1 MNKSTIDAL
10 RAGYRV
16 CLEAT
21 DAYPEDTV
29 KDIVEKPT
37 RWVWNNYS
45 TYEAAAKSMG
55 IFHYVSL
62 RDGGR
67 DNPDL
72 MYSLRAMRPIGN
84 DDEKEIYIYM
94 QPSFDGSHITL
105 AVKITD
111 ECIDGMQD
119 WSFPDI
125 PGNDI
130 RSLSFDVSN
139 IRMADSMSKDEW
151 VNILEQVEKAAMV
164 PSENDVVPE
173 TVWSKIDCPEK
184 QYIKTLKEHFD
195 NFYARY
201 ESNLNGT
208 NSNAVASDAR
218 ELETICSQMSRYFRK
233 LCECEPFEDGEKRK

>member
-1 MNKSTIDAL
+1 MNKVTIDAL
-10 RAGYRV
+10 HAGYRL

-55 IFHYVSL
+55 VFHYVSL

-67 DNPDL
+67 DNTDL

-84 DDEKEIYIYM
+84 DGEKEIYIYM
-94 QPSFDGSHITL
+94 QPIFDGSRITL
-105 AVKITD
+105 VAKITD
-111 ECIDGMQD
+111 ECIDGRKD

-151 VNILEQVEKAAMV
+151 VTILEQVEKAAMV
-164 PSENDVVPE
+164 PSDNDVVPE
-173 TVWSKIDCPEK
+173 TVWAKIDCPEK
-184 QYIKTLKEHFD
+184 QYIKNLKDHFD
-195 NFYARY
+195 SFYARY
-201 ESNLNGT
+201 EADLNGT

-218 ELETICSQMSRYFRK
+218 ELETICSQMTKCFHK
-233 LCECEPFEDGEKRK
+233 LVDCEPFKTVGNRK